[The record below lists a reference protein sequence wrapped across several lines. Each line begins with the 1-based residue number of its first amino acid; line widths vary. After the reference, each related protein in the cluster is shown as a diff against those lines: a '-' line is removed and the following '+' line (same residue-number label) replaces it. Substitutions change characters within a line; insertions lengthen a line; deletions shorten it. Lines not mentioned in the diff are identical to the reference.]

1 MFKRA
6 GVRVQIKAM
15 SKSCTCTSCITQKV
29 KLNFNPPLHKEHT
42 D

>member
-15 SKSCTCTSCITQKV
+15 SKSCTSCITQKV